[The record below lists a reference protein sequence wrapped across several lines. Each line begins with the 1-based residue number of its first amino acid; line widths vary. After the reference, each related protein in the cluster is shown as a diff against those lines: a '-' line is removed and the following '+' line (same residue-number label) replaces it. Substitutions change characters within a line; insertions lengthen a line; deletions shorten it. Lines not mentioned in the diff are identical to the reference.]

1 VSASA
6 APVLGPPQLPE
17 ASIAA
22 PSTGAPGKEPGLA
35 PPAIPITATTFAPTA
50 DALDPL
56 DEVWLK
62 QRAQQGRR
70 RVIAAA
76 AVVVVGT
83 IALFIGLSSSSRPAK
98 TATTAAPATNTKPV
112 ATAPAAVP
120 APEPPQPE
128 IAPAAGPSSAAS
140 PAPSTAATAPAD
152 TAPTAQA
159 GAAEEPPARSKTA
172 RAANEDRPSTSRA
185 SSNDQA
191 PKTSSP
197 AAASP
202 KTSDGTAAPRRL
214 KASEG
219 GFDEEAAAEGL
230 QAAVASAATCK
241 SASSPEGVARV
252 TVTFAPSGQ
261 VVSATVGAPFTGT
274 LEAECISGKFRA
286 LHVPPFSGDPV
297 VLRKSVRMQ

>member
-1 VSASA
+1 
-6 APVLGPPQLPE
+6 
-17 ASIAA
+17 
-22 PSTGAPGKEPGLA
+22 
-35 PPAIPITATTFAPTA
+35 
-50 DALDPL
+50 
-56 DEVWLK
+56 
-62 QRAQQGRR
+62 
-70 RVIAAA
+70 
-76 AVVVVGT
+76 VGT

-159 GAAEEPPARSKTA
+159 VAAEEPPARTKTA
-172 RAANEDRPSTSRA
+172 RSANEDRPSTSRA

-191 PKTSSP
+191 PKTTSSP

-219 GFDEEAAAEGL
+219 GFDDEAAAEGL